1 MMRFLLLWAELP
13 FGLVLSWSCVK
24 SVLFVL
30 LYFTHKTR
38 GFPVKMQFI
47 CYWNFQCKKK
57 KYPKSSP
64 PLRARAC
71 VCMSSILHIFVR
83 VFIRFV
89 LRSTCALTPLALRDP
104 LAHLRLESIFK
115 SRVRARRVKR
125 TTSKASKALHLYRV
139 MRVDTSGFREP
150 YRLHSSFVGV
160 TRSWTL
166 TRADRETDLHRDLL
180 APRLYL
186 ENPVS
191 EVIRCFGQVCVC
203 VCVCVCVRAVIFSQR
218 QTIVRQSVQK
228 CPRFHIV
235 LSQNTSLF
243 SRKCADR
250 C

>member
-1 MMRFLLLWAELP
+1 MGCPRIDAQCVCVRVCVRECVCVVFWWVNEWWWD
-13 FGLVLSWSCVK
+13 FYCSGLSSPLGLYYHEVVLNRSS
-24 SVLFVL
+24 LFL

-57 KYPKSSP
+57 KNPKSSP

-139 MRVDTSGFREP
+139 MRVDTSGFQEP

-186 ENPVS
+186 ENPV
-191 EVIRCFGQVCVC
+191 
-203 VCVCVCVRAVIFSQR
+203 RA
-218 QTIVRQSVQK
+218 
-228 CPRFHIV
+228 PAA
-235 LSQNTSLF
+235 
-243 SRKCADR
+243 SR
-250 C
+250 